1 MKKKL
6 YLFNEFLNAFLYRKN
21 PVYLIQF
28 VTERCNARCPHCFI
42 DFKKEKKE
50 LSIDK
55 IEKLASASGN
65 CLRNV
70 ALTGGEPFLRKD
82 LFEIA
87 DIWFLNSTAKTISIT
102 TNGSMP
108 ERIEEFCQKISKRD
122 IHVFFL
128 FSYDFIAEKHS
139 EYRRLKDLHLNVLE
153 SHKIIRKYSPKIQSI
168 FQLTVNENNYECA
181 INTYNYI
188 KNNLGIDNINCSLV
202 RGSSIDNAPIEV
214 RDKVINAYKD
224 FQTAIYNDIEN
235 KILKGYDND
244 NLTSAILNAK
254 NRMLWKYVIKDFK
267 EHKYI
272 SPCRAGELLG
282 VIYSNGDIFPCEM
295 LNKCFGN
302 LEQFDYNY
310 MKCWNSIEAKNIRK
324 FIKESKC
331 HCTYE
336 CAWLVNILSTCR
348 YYPELLYHIV
358 NKIGK

>member
-28 VTERCNARCPHCFI
+28 VTERCNARCTHCFI

-50 LSIDK
+50 ISIDK

-139 EYRRLKDLHLNVLE
+139 EYRSLKDLHLNVLE

-181 INTYNYI
+181 INTYNYM
-188 KNNLGIDNINCSLV
+188 KNNLGIDNINCSITGVIPDWDSVNPNGGKGFFFLSFENIKV
-202 RGSSIDNAPIEV
+202 TNCKFDNIFYSACVWSEGA
-214 RDKVINAYKD
+214 RNVI
-224 FQTAIYNDIEN
+224 IEN
-235 KILKGYDND
+235 EY
-244 NLTSAILNAK
+244 
-254 NRMLWKYVIKDFK
+254 
-267 EHKYI
+267 
-272 SPCRAGELLG
+272 
-282 VIYSNGDIFPCEM
+282 
-295 LNKCFGN
+295 
-302 LEQFDYNY
+302 
-310 MKCWNSIEAKNIRK
+310 
-324 FIKESKC
+324 
-331 HCTYE
+331 
-336 CAWLVNILSTCR
+336 
-348 YYPELLYHIV
+348 
-358 NKIGK
+358 